1 MADDEQSGASS
12 DLAASIADTDGGTGC
27 GTKGDARGDVLMADA
42 EGDLGGTPIADTEG
56 DSSAADGEKGGIGLD
71 DGRQGGASFASG
83 GRRESRE
90 DAVGSV
96 RDGDADVR
104 NARIWLQLDK
114 LRPPK
119 LVEPR
124 KRKKKDRHARTR
136 VAFFR
141 YSYYD
146 IAFKYFVEQVLD
158 ADFVSLPE
166 PTKRTLERGT
176 LNSNDFVCAP
186 FKHIL
191 GDFIDALE
199 SGADVIVQFAG
210 PCRLG
215 YYGELQ
221 ESILRDM
228 GYEFEMLNF
237 ATLTGKPLA
246 DYIGVCKKKV
256 NPDLSVPHGVRGML
270 AVFKMIECLDEANDY
285 YLANAGFE
293 VEAGSFDRALSAY
306 HGAMRAAVTERDIAD
321 AQRNGLEAMKAL
333 PTAKP
338 VDPVRVGI
346 VGEYFTAADATSNLG
361 VERKLL
367 TMGVELH
374 RMLNMT
380 NRNLR
385 YNEKNLRAGISDY
398 VKFDMG
404 PTSSMTIAAAKRY
417 VDGGFDGVVHLK
429 SLGCTPEID
438 CVPVL
443 QRISREASVP
453 MLFLSY
459 DSQTSDTGLDTR
471 LEAFYDMIARRKKVL
486 L

>member
-1 MADDEQSGASS
+1 
-12 DLAASIADTDGGTGC
+12 
-27 GTKGDARGDVLMADA
+27 
-42 EGDLGGTPIADTEG
+42 
-56 DSSAADGEKGGIGLD
+56 
-71 DGRQGGASFASG
+71 
-83 GRRESRE
+83 
-90 DAVGSV
+90 
-96 RDGDADVR
+96 
-104 NARIWLQLDK
+104 
-114 LRPPK
+114 
-119 LVEPR
+119 
-124 KRKKKDRHARTR
+124 
-136 VAFFR
+136 
-141 YSYYD
+141 
-146 IAFKYFVEQVLD
+146 
-158 ADFVSLPE
+158 
-166 PTKRTLERGT
+166 
-176 LNSNDFVCAP
+176 
-186 FKHIL
+186 
-191 GDFIDALE
+191 
-199 SGADVIVQFAG
+199 
-210 PCRLG
+210 
-215 YYGELQ
+215 
-221 ESILRDM
+221 
-228 GYEFEMLNF
+228 
-237 ATLTGKPLA
+237 
-246 DYIGVCKKKV
+246 
-256 NPDLSVPHGVRGML
+256 
-270 AVFKMIECLDEANDY
+270 MIECLDEANDY

-429 SLGCTPEID
+429 SSGCTPEID